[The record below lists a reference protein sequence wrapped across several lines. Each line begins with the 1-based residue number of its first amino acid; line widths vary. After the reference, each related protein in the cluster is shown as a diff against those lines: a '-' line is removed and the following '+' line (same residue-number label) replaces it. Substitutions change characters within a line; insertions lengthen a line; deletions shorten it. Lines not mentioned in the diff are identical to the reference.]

1 MPSSQ
6 QPVGNRPS
14 LVSVIVPAYNAGLY
28 LAETLDS
35 VLASDYPALEIVIVD
50 DGSTDDTL
58 AVARRYEAAHE
69 GVRVVSQPNGGVC
82 RARNQAILHSHGTY
96 LLPLDAD
103 DKIEPGFIR
112 DAVAVLEADAEVK
125 AVVPGADFFGDRS
138 GEWRL
143 PEFSIRLLA
152 RKNIL
157 ANCALFRR
165 ADWDRTEGYCEE
177 IIAREDWEFWIALL
191 KNGGRLV
198 KLPGISLHYRF
209 HKHSKRTSDR
219 QLKAHVIRTLNRRH
233 PEFFE
238 RELNGPLRR
247 QRTWSRLINGLYRL
261 FHPRRVVVHPDYR
274 QLEYLVRA
282 LPAFFRYGSGRVI
295 YDGRN
300 QLCEFHWGDADYVVK
315 SYCAPNFINRI
326 AYGIFRSSKAQ
337 RSYEYAGWLRACGI
351 GSPAPVAWMTERS
364 GLLLRRSYYVSLK
377 SALPYTYQSLIGGNF
392 PEQEKYLRAI
402 ARTTAALHENGMVH
416 KDYSRGN
423 ILFGDGPDGV
433 AVEIIDLNRIRFHRH
448 VSMEEGCRNFA
459 ERLPATDAMRRI
471 MAQEYAAARGFDA
484 AACERLMAGYN
495 KEKS

>member
-1 MPSSQ
+1 MEHMEKT
-6 QPVGNRPS
+6 
-14 LVSVIVPAYNAGLY
+14 LVSVIIPVYNMEQY
-28 LAETLDS
+28 LRETLDS
-35 VLASDYPALEIVIVD
+35 VLASDYPNFEVILMD
-50 DGSTDDTL
+50 DGSSDSSPAIAQEYASKD
-58 AVARRYEAAHE
+58 RRM
-69 GVRVVSQPNGGVC
+69 RVYVQPNAGPC
-82 RARNQAILHSHGTY
+82 AARNHAIAQAHGTY
-96 LLPLDAD
+96 ILPVDAD
-103 DKIEPGFIR
+103 NRITPTFISHAVEEIEKDP
-112 DAVAVLEADAEVK
+112 EVK
-125 AVVPGADFFGDRS
+125 VVCPRAEYIGDRS
-138 GEWRL
+138 GEWKL
-143 PEFSIRLLA
+143 PPFSLHLLA
-152 RKNIL
+152 RRNMIDT
-157 ANCALFRR
+157 CALYRK
-165 ADWDRTEGYCEE
+165 ADWERIGGYCEE

-282 LPAFFRYGSGRVI
+282 LPAFFCYGSGRVI

-315 SYCAPNFINRI
+315 SYCTPNFINRI

-337 RSYEYAGWLRACGI
+337 RSYEYAGRLRACGI

-484 AACERLMAGYN
+484 VACERLMAGYN